1 MPILLKKIDGS
12 VISYFGSPDVDYGT
26 DADFSTDVILVKSVV
41 GEIGLEDYFLL
52 SAIEGFTQNF
62 SAVIDAE
69 FCAVI
74 PSLIGSNGCPN
85 FTSLNISY

>member
-12 VISYFGSPDVDYGT
+12 IISYFTDNGGADYKG
-26 DADFSTDVILVKSVV
+26 DIILIKSVI
-41 GEIGLEDYFLL
+41 GEVGLEDYFLL

-69 FCAVI
+69 FCSVT
-74 PSLIGSNGCPN
+74 PSLIGPTNCSS
-85 FTSLNISY
+85 TIELNLSY

>member
-12 VISYFGSPDVDYGT
+12 VISYFGGAN
-26 DADFSTDVILVKSVV
+26 DADFSGDVILIRSVI
-41 GEIGLEDYFLL
+41 GEVGLEDYFLL

-69 FCAVI
+69 FCETLPNVI
-74 PSLIGSNGCPN
+74 GPTNCPTN
-85 FTSLNISY
+85 IELNLSY

>member
-12 VISYFGSPDVDYGT
+12 IISYFGNNGGADYSG
-26 DADFSTDVILVKSVV
+26 DIILIRSVV

-62 SAVIDAE
+62 SAVIEAE

-74 PSLIGSNGCPN
+74 PSLIGPTNCSS
-85 FTSLNISY
+85 TTELNLSY